1 VRRERFEDEERGG
14 DEEDEEERVVI
25 ENGESGR
32 FVIRDLVLF
41 PQDTLVL
48 LFLRHFFVVS
58 QSAHHLFRYSFF
70 PFNCHLVLEDVL
82 RLAISKCHEP
92 SANDSHD

>member
-1 VRRERFEDEERGG
+1 MRRERFEDEERCG

-48 LFLRHFFVVS
+48 GGER
-58 QSAHHLFRYSFF
+58 
-70 PFNCHLVLEDVL
+70 N
-82 RLAISKCHEP
+82 
-92 SANDSHD
+92 